1 MVDTRPVDSGTL
13 TWYINW
19 LGERYPDWTEDQC
32 LEAATGFARQ
42 QLPPQRPTED
52 DDDDPVD
59 AMDRLAGEARA
70 AERKARR
77 YLTGK
82 ELMEIIQTPKGKQAS
97 KMPERKQ

>member
-1 MVDTRPVDSGTL
+1 MSDTRLVDSGTL

-19 LGERYPDWTEDQC
+19 LGERYPDWTEEQRV
-32 LEAATGFARQ
+32 EAATGFTRQ

-52 DDDDPVD
+52 DDPVD
-59 AMDRLAGEARA
+59 LLVEEASV

-82 ELMEIIQTPKGKQAS
+82 ELMEIVRTPGNQ
-97 KMPERKQ
+97 